1 MKKII
6 LSTFAFFFITTI
18 AFSQLNNSWID
29 YSKTYYKFPLAKDTL
44 CRINQPV
51 LVAAGLGAVPAENF
65 QLWRN
70 GKQVRIYTS
79 LATGILGAS
88 DYIEFWGEMNDGK
101 PDNNLYRNPA
111 SQLSEKFSLETDTV
125 IYFLTVNTNSANNLI
140 LLQVIHCQPLP
151 ILCERLSS
159 IIAILLIKAMQL

>member
-6 LSTFAFFFITTI
+6 LSTFAFFFTTTI

-79 LATGILGAS
+79 LATGVLGAS

-111 SQLSEKFSLETDTV
+111 SQLSEKFSSFFDEIENTSKAQDACKTWLKKKMNNEKGNYKNRYTDGR
-125 IYFLTVNTNSANNLI
+125 LANA
-140 LLQVIHCQPLP
+140 
-151 ILCERLSS
+151 R
-159 IIAILLIKAMQL
+159 